1 MDEVVQQLLGY
12 VKATWN
18 RRWYIVLVAW
28 LVSVVGWI
36 WVYLLPDRYEA
47 SARVY
52 VDTQTLLKP
61 LLQGLT
67 VDPNVDQQ
75 IKLMTRA
82 LVSRPTLEKV
92 ARMTDLDVTAKTP
105 EQTEKLL
112 NDLAEKVA
120 IADAGK
126 ENLYTISFQDEKP
139 DLAKKV
145 VQALLTI
152 FVESS
157 LGKTRQDI
165 ASSQKFIEEQ
175 LQQYQQK
182 LVDAENALKEFKR
195 KHIGMMPG
203 QGGDYYTKLSD
214 TSGQLRQAQLD
225 LQEAINRRDQL
236 KRQLQDEEPDL
247 SAAAAASSPASS
259 EIDGRIQSLQT
270 DLDKLRMQYT
280 DLHPD
285 VQSIKRL
292 IAKLQEQKK
301 QEIAKTKAD
310 PSGAKVQNPVYQQLT
325 ISIAEA
331 DANVAS
337 LRARVGEY
345 QRRFEEL
352 RNAANMIPQVEQ
364 EFTQLN
370 RDYEVYKQ
378 NYTALLARRESATM
392 SGEVETKTDTVD
404 FRVIDP
410 PRVPFVPAWPNR
422 PLLISLV
429 PLGGLLA
436 GVAAAFLLSQ
446 VRRTVNDRR
455 SLRDLTGLPLLG
467 GVTRIETDESRRR
480 KRKGLMAYVATLG
493 SLFGAYG
500 VLMMLHF
507 VMARAG

>member
-28 LVSVVGWI
+28 LVSLVGWV
-36 WVYLLPDRYEA
+36 WVYTLPDRYEA
-47 SARVY
+47 AARVY

-61 LLQGLT
+61 LLAGLT
-67 VDPNVDQQ
+67 VEPNVDQQ

-112 NDLAEKVA
+112 NGLASKVA

-182 LVDAENALKEFKR
+182 LVDAENALKQFKQ

-203 QGGDYYTKLSD
+203 EGGGYYAKLSE
-214 TSGQLRQAQLD
+214 TAGQMHQAELD
-225 LQEAINRRDQL
+225 LQEATKRHTQL
-236 KRQLQDEEPDL
+236 KQQLQDEEPEL
-247 SAAAAASSPASS
+247 AAGSDTPATS
-259 EIDGRIQSLQT
+259 ELDSRIEALKKNMDQL
-270 DLDKLRMQYT
+270 LLQYT
-280 DLHPD
+280 ERHPD
-285 VQSIKRL
+285 IQATKRL
-292 IAKLQEQKK
+292 IAKLEEQKK
-301 QEIAKTKAD
+301 QERAQQKAD
-310 PSGAKVQNPVYQQLT
+310 PVGAKVQNPVYQQLT

-337 LRARVGEY
+337 LKARVGEY
-345 QRRFEEL
+345 QRRYEEL
-352 RNAANMIPQVEQ
+352 RKASNMIPQVEQ
-364 EFTQLN
+364 EYTQLT
-370 RDYEVYKQ
+370 RDYDVYKQ
-378 NYTALLARRESATM
+378 NYTSLLARRESATM
-392 SGEVETKTDTVD
+392 SSEVESKTDTVD

-410 PRVPFVPAWPNR
+410 PRVPLVPAWPNR

-446 VRRTVNDRR
+446 IRRTVTDRR
-455 SLRDLTGLPLLG
+455 TLRDLTGLPLLG
-467 GVTRIETDESRRR
+467 GVTKIETDESRHR
-480 KRKGLMAYVATLG
+480 KRKGMMAYLATVG
-493 SLFGAYG
+493 SLLGVYG
-500 VLMMLHF
+500 VLMMLQF
-507 VMARAG
+507 VMARTG